1 MSYAPTI
8 IETTARGER
17 AMDIHSRLLKER
29 IVMVNGE
36 IDDELSDNI
45 VAQLLFLELNN
56 PEKLIRMYINS
67 PGGSVTA
74 GMAIYDVMNYVKPEI
89 ETVVIGQ
96 AASMGSVLAQS
107 GTQCRRHMMPNARLM
122 IHQPLGSV
130 SGSVSDA
137 EIAYKEMLHYKQLIA
152 EVYANHNAKN
162 HDAEYFLSI
171 MDRDTY
177 IGATESIELG
187 LIDSVVVQR
196 PMYGY

>member
-74 GMAIYDVMNYVKPEI
+74 GMAIYDVMNYVKPEV

-96 AASMGSVLAQS
+96 AASMASVLAQS
-107 GTQCRRHMMPNARLM
+107 GTHGRRQMMPNARLM

-152 EVYANHNAKN
+152 EVYANHNSKN
-162 HDAEYFLSI
+162 YDSEYFLST

-177 IGATESIELG
+177 FGANESIELG
-187 LIDSVVVQR
+187 LIDSVVIQR